1 MSPVPVIATDPAL
14 QQAARDIAGRWQ
26 LQWLPQL
33 PDDASDDTSVP
44 FVLEVDADGLA
55 LRWTEYPKMLPLR
68 IDFIEGK
75 AAFRAAHA
83 SRKHEAIARACGFAR
98 NANPHILDATAG
110 LGRDA
115 LVLAQLGGRVALNER
130 NPVVAALLT
139 DALQRLQHAAPELG
153 ERLYFAGTDSLQP
166 RQWLADPVDVVYL
179 DPMYPKGDRKQ
190 RAAVKKDMQIFQH
203 LVGSD
208 SDADALLDPALAI
221 ARKRVVV
228 KRPQHADFLAGRKP
242 ESQITGK
249 KHRFDIYFT
258 DYSGVS

>member
-1 MSPVPVIATDPAL
+1 M
-14 QQAARDIAGRWQ
+14 AGRWQ
-26 LQWLPQL
+26 LDWLEQP
-33 PDDASDDTSVP
+33 PDAATTP
-44 FVLEVDADGLA
+44 FVLELDADGLA
-55 LRWTEYPKMLPLR
+55 LRWTAYPKMLPLR

-75 AAFRAAHA
+75 TAFRAAQA

-115 LVLAQLGGRVALNER
+115 LVLAQLGARVALNER

-139 DALQRLQHAAPELG
+139 DALQRLAQVAPELG
-153 ERLYFAGTDSLQP
+153 ARLYFAGTDSLQP

-190 RAAVKKDMQIFQH
+190 RAAVKKDMQIFQQ
-203 LVGSD
+203 LVGAD
-208 SDADALLDPALAI
+208 DDADALLEPALAI

-258 DYSGVS
+258 DYSGVSS

>member
-1 MSPVPVIATDPAL
+1 MQVPVIAATPEL
-14 QQAARDIAGRWQ
+14 QQTARDIATRWQ
-26 LQWLPQL
+26 LDWLEQKPDTTL
-33 PDDASDDTSVP
+33 PK
-44 FVLEVDADGLA
+44 FVLELDTEGLA

-68 IDFIEGK
+68 IDFVEGK
-75 AAFRAAHA
+75 TAFRAAHA

-98 NANPHILDATAG
+98 NPEPHILDATAG

-115 LVLAQLGGRVALNER
+115 LVLAQLGARVALNER

-139 DALQRLQHAAPELG
+139 DALKRLEAVAPELAR
-153 ERLYFAGTDSLQP
+153 RLYFAGTDSLQP

-190 RAAVKKDMQIFQH
+190 RAAVKKDMQMFQQ

-208 SDADALLDPALAI
+208 SDADSLLDPALAV